1 MENIKLSKSQKE
13 IISNLQANKDIL
25 FIDGLYARCFYS
37 DTFKNVNWST
47 IFKLESLGLIERIN
61 MNFRIK

>member
-37 DTFKNVNWST
+37 DTFKNVNW
-47 IFKLESLGLIERIN
+47 
-61 MNFRIK
+61 